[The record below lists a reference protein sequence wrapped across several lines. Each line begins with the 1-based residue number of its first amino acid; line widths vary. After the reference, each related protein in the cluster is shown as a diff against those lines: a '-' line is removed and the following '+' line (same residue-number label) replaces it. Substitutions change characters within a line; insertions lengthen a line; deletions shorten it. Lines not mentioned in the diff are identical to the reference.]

1 MRIVRNVF
9 SGIFSFVLVVVLIV
23 LGIVVTVNLT
33 ILNPNFV
40 ISELNKSDVYSIIVD
55 QVKKQLPEEEPYIA
69 QIADETITDLEPWFK
84 EQVDVVIYKGD
95 TITLIYHIFVG
106 QLTL

>member
-9 SGIFSFVLVVVLIV
+9 SGIFSFVLVVVLIA

-33 ILNPNFV
+33 VLNPDFV
-40 ISELNKSDVYSIIVD
+40 ISELDKSDVYSIIVE
-55 QVKKQLPEEEPYIA
+55 QVKKQLPQEEPYMA
-69 QIADETITDLEPWFK
+69 QIAGETITDFEPWLK
-84 EQVDVVIYKGD
+84 EQVNVVIDKD
-95 TITLIYHIFVG
+95 NTITLIYDIFVG